1 MTEEAVPTIDE
12 TPLSLSAEAAKLLA
26 STSKTPPQ
34 MQSITSRWLMRTLPW
49 VDIPGGTYRVNRR
62 ATVLPG
68 RGRVGFDQRG
78 NDVRIIP
85 STLAEL
91 PALKGYTD
99 LGVLGKLAALFTPLQ
114 VTQGQVLVEEG
125 DPVTKVFIVAHG
137 RIERVVASKYGPPSY
152 LPVVTDGDQI
162 GDEAVGVADP
172 RWSATLRCATS
183 GTVMQLDWATFTAL
197 HDTAPSLQEHLAEFV
212 RKRAQKANRKGEA
225 AIEMSAGHWGE
236 ARIPGTYVQ
245 YDLSPREYELSAT
258 ETVLRI
264 HKRVRDLYSHPMN
277 QLEQQLRLTVEEIRE
292 TQEFELVNNPDF
304 GLLAQTA
311 YEQRISTR
319 SGPPTPSD
327 MDELLTRQRST
338 DAFYAH
344 PQAIAAFLHECNKRG
359 VTIGEHYPE
368 GRTKPLPAWR
378 GVPIYPLSKIPVTDR
393 STTTIISMRHG
404 EETQGTVGLH
414 HVGLPDEYDPGLN
427 VTFMGVSEKAILS
440 YLVSAYHSLAILT
453 PDGASLLENVQLG
466 AQGD

>member
-1 MTEEAVPTIDE
+1 MTQEAVPTIPE
-12 TPLSLSAEAAKLLA
+12 TPQSLTVQAAKLLA
-26 STSKTPPQ
+26 STTKTPPQ
-34 MQSITSRWLMRTLPW
+34 MQSITSRWLLRTLPW
-49 VDIPGGTYRVNRR
+49 VDVPGGTYRVNRR

-68 RGRVGFDQRG
+68 RGRVEFDQRG
-78 NDVRIIP
+78 HDVRIIP
-85 STLAEL
+85 ATLSEL
-91 PALKGYTD
+91 PGLKGYRD
-99 LGVLGKLAALFTPLQ
+99 LAVLERLAALFIPVQ
-114 VTQGQVLVEEG
+114 VTQGQVLAEEG
-125 DPVTKVFIVAHG
+125 DPITKVFVIAHG
-137 RIERVVASKYGPPSY
+137 RIERIAASSYGTPY
-152 LPVVTDGDQI
+152 FLPVVTDGDQI

-172 RWSATLRCATS
+172 RWSATLRCATP
-183 GTVMQLDWATFTAL
+183 GMVMQLDWAAFSAL
-197 HDTAPSLQEHLAEFV
+197 HDAVPSLREHLAEFA
-212 RKRAQKANRKGEA
+212 RKRALKANRKGEA
-225 AIEMSAGHWGE
+225 AIEMSAGHRGE
-236 ARIPGTYVQ
+236 TTIPGTYVQ

-258 ETVLRI
+258 ETVLHV

-292 TQEFELVNNPDF
+292 TQEYEMVNSPDF

-344 PQAIAAFLHECNKRG
+344 PRAIAAFLHECNKRG
-359 VTIGEHYPE
+359 VTIGEHFPE
-368 GRTKPLPAWR
+368 GRSKPLPAWR
-378 GVPIYPLSKIPVTDR
+378 GVPIYPLSKIPVTDQ

-414 HVGLPDEYDPGLN
+414 HTGLPDEYEPSLN

-440 YLVSAYHSLAILT
+440 YLVSAYYSLAILT